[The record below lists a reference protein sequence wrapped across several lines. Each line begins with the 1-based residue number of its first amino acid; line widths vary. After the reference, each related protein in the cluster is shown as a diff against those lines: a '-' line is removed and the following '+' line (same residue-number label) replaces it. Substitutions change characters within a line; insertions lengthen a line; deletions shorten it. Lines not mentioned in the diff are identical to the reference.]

1 MIIAFDAKRAF
12 FNDTGLGNYSRNT
25 LNQLFTYYPEHQ
37 YWLYVPS
44 KRFKN
49 KFKTPT
55 KVRIVGPNSWI
66 GRLFPSYWRSLL
78 ITTQLLQEKPDIYH
92 GLSNELPFGITSTK
106 IKTVVTIHDLIFKR
120 YPQWYK
126 PLDIKIYDRKFSYA
140 VQNADV
146 VIAVSKQTANDI
158 ISFYNIPP
166 EKVKVVYQSCNPL
179 FFNYLEKDILLAT
192 QKKYQ
197 LPKQYLLNVGTI
209 EERKNLHRLI
219 EAIYIAK
226 IDIPLVVIGKKT
238 DYFNR
243 KIIPLIKQYRLQK
256 QIIFIDNIENSSLP
270 AIYQAA
276 SIFIYPSIFEGFGIP
291 ILEAQ
296 ASGTP
301 VLTSTGSCFNEAGGP
316 HSAYANPFDAEDIA
330 KQLLDLINNKERRIS
345 MIEKGRIY
353 ARQFNDKQCAENLM
367 KIYEQ
372 LLRI

>member
-1 MIIAFDAKRAF
+1 MIVAFDAKRAF
-12 FNDTGLGNYSRNT
+12 FNNTGLGNYSRNT

-44 KRFKN
+44 KQFKN
-49 KFKTPT
+49 KFKTPK
-55 KVRIVGPNSWI
+55 KVRIVSPNSWI
-66 GRLFPSYWRSLL
+66 GRLFPSYWRALL
-78 ITTQLLQEKPDIYH
+78 INSQLIQEKPDIFH
-92 GLSNELPFGITSTK
+92 GLSNELPFGISSTK

-120 YPQWYK
+120 YPEWYK
-126 PLDIKIYDRKFSYA
+126 PIDVKIYDRKFSYA
-140 VQNADV
+140 AQNADV
-146 VIAVSKQTANDI
+146 IIAVSKQTANDI
-158 ISFYNIPP
+158 TTFYNISP

-179 FFNYLEKDILLAT
+179 FFNYLEKDILFNI

-197 LPKQYLLNVGTI
+197 LPQHYLLYVGTI

-219 EAIYIAK
+219 EAIHIAK
-226 IDIPLVVIGKKT
+226 IDMPLVVIGKKT
-238 DYFNR
+238 KYFNR
-243 KIIPLIKQYRLQK
+243 KVIPLIEQYRLQK
-256 QIIFIDNIENSSLP
+256 QIVFLDNVENTSLP

-276 SIFIYPSIFEGFGIP
+276 TIFIYPSLFEGFGIP

-316 HSAYANPFDAEDIA
+316 HSAYANPLDSEDIA

-345 MIEKGRIY
+345 MIENGRMY
-353 ARQFNDKQCAENLM
+353 ARQFNDKQCADNLI

-372 LLRI
+372 LLRL